1 MSALTDS
8 PSDLPP
14 SSDVK
19 ARVQYIKYLRCAV
32 VDRIWTEPTEKSLR
46 KVIDESAEVGT
57 GMGGDFLT
65 DAVKVKV

>member
-19 ARVQYIKYLRCAV
+19 ARVQYIKCIRCAV
-32 VDRIWTEPTEKSLR
+32 VDRIWTKTTEKSLR
-46 KVIDESAEVGT
+46 KVIDESAEVGI